1 MDYKQQIATLLAPYL
16 AHDEAMALLVPPKD
30 IAMGDLCLPCFRLA
44 KTMRKSPVA
53 IAEDIAAGLT
63 LPPYLQRISAVAG
76 YVNFAYAVGPYAA
89 GVIGD
94 VLAKG
99 ADYGAAAVG
108 AGQTVCIDFSS
119 INIAKPFHIG
129 HLSTTVLGMALYR
142 LYRTLGYRVVGINH
156 LGDWGTQFGKLIV
169 AYQRWS
175 NREAIEKGGVRALV
189 DIYVRFHCE
198 AETDPT
204 LDQEARA
211 WFRRLEEG
219 DPTAVELWQWFKQI
233 TLADDVP
240 VYQRLGVQF
249 DSWDGESFYNDKMQP
264 VIDELQAKGLLED
277 SQGAKIVPM
286 EDGLAPCLIVKSDG
300 ATLYATRDLAA
311 IFYRKRTY
319 DFAKCLYV
327 VAYQQN
333 LHFKQVFAVVRK
345 MGYPWYAQ
353 LEHVAYGMV
362 SLEEGAMSTRKG
374 NAVWLAD
381 VIDQAVAK
389 AKEIIEE
396 KSPDLAD
403 KDAVAEQV
411 GVGSVI
417 FFSLSNNRIKD
428 LEFRYDRIL
437 NFDGETC
444 PYVQYTH
451 ARILSVLAKAPAD
464 ADDAPDYACL
474 DDDIAKDLIR
484 LVERYPTLLVDAAD
498 KNEPSLVTRHI
509 LDICKLYNKFYFD
522 NKILSAPPAIRDARL
537 ALSRAVAVVIE
548 NGMRII
554 GVSLPDKM

>member
-1 MDYKQQIATLLAPYL
+1 MAY
-16 AHDEAMALLVPPKD
+16 DEALALLVPPKD

-53 IAEDIAAGLT
+53 IAEQIAAELDK
-63 LPPYLQRISAVAG
+63 PPYLQSVTAVAG
-76 YVNFAYAVGPYAA
+76 YVNFAYAVDQYAA
-89 GVIGD
+89 GVIED
-94 VLAKG
+94 VLAQG
-99 ADYGAAAVG
+99 ADYGVDTLG
-108 AGQTVCIDFSS
+108 NGQTVCIDFSS

-142 LYRTLGYRVVGINH
+142 LYQTLGYRVVGINH

-169 AYQRWS
+169 AYRRWS
-175 NREAIEKGGVRALV
+175 NREEIEKGGVRALV
-189 DIYVRFHCE
+189 AIYVRFHQE
-198 AETDPT
+198 AETNPE
-204 LDQEARA
+204 LEEEARL

-219 DPTAVELWQWFKQI
+219 DPVAVELWQWFKQI
-233 TLADDVP
+233 TLADDKP
-240 VYQRLGVQF
+240 VYRRLGVHF

-264 VIDELQAKGLLED
+264 VIDELQQKGLLQD
-277 SQGAKIVPM
+277 SQGAKIVSM
-286 EDGLAPCLIVKSDG
+286 DDGLAPCLIVKSDG

-311 IFYRKRTY
+311 IFYRKQTY

-345 MGYPWYAQ
+345 MGYPWYTQ
-353 LEHVAYGMV
+353 LQHVAYGMV
-362 SLEEGAMSTRKG
+362 SLEDGAMSTRKG

-389 AKEIIEE
+389 AKQIICE

-451 ARILSVLAKAPAD
+451 ARILSLIAKAPAR
-464 ADDAPDYACL
+464 DDAPDYACL
-474 DDDIAKDLIR
+474 DDGVAKDLLR
-484 LVERYPTLLVDAAD
+484 LIERYPALLVDAAD
-498 KNEPSLVTRHI
+498 KNEPSLITRHI

-522 NKILSAPPAIRDARL
+522 NKILSAPVCVCSARL
-537 ALSRAVAVVIE
+537 SLSKAVAVVIE

-554 GVSLPDKM
+554 GVRLPDKM